1 MVKSLISRSLKGL
14 KSRGGGWL
22 LGERTEGTD
31 EFSRKFGGLKAG
43 KSEFIGSK
51 VLNFLENLR
60 ESLGQ
65 TDRNY
70 EPKSDFSALKR
81 REKSLEKG
89 RKVPVK
95 VVSSSWNVCSTS
107 KNNGSKPRNI
117 DSTS

>member
-1 MVKSLISRSLKGL
+1 MSLGRPNPMTARLQLEKETVL
-14 KSRGGGWL
+14 P
-22 LGERTEGTD
+22 D
-31 EFSRKFGGLKAG
+31 EFSREFGGLKAV
-43 KSEFIGSK
+43 KSEFKGTK